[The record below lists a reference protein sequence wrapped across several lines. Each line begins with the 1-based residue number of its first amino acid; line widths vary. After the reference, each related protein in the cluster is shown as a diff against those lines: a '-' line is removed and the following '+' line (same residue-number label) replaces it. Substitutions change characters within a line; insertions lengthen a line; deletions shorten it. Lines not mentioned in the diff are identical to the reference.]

1 MIFVTIGSM
10 FPFDR
15 LVRTVDRWAGHKNY
29 NDISMQIGAG
39 AYLPQNTK
47 WIRSLPPDDFS
58 NAIRNCDLMVAH
70 LGMGSIIS
78 AMQAQKP
85 VILLP
90 RKMSLGEATSD
101 HQVHG
106 TEWLRGRPGVWI
118 ANDEREIEELLTSF
132 IDGKLNRAIDAA
144 SPYASTELIDKVKN
158 FVRAV

>member
-15 LVRTVDRWAGHKNY
+15 LVRAVDRWAGHANY
-29 NDISMQIGAG
+29 SAVSMQIGAG
-39 AYLPQNTK
+39 TYHPKNAK
-47 WIRSLPPDDFS
+47 WVRTLPPDEFS

-90 RKMSLGEATSD
+90 RKMQLGEATSD
-101 HQVHG
+101 HQLHG
-106 TEWLRGRPGVWI
+106 MEWLRGRPGVWI
-118 ANDEREIEELLTSF
+118 AEDESQMEELLGSF
-132 IDGKLNRAIDAA
+132 VDGKLNQAIEAA
-144 SPYASTELIDKVKN
+144 SQYASVEMIEKVKK
-158 FVRAV
+158 FVHAI